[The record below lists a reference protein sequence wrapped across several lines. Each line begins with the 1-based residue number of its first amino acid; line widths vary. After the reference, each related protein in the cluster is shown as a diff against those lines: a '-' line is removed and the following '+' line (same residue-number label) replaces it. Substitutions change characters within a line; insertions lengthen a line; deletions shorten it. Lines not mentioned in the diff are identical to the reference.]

1 MKRAWLM
8 AVGVLAGAPD
18 ARAEPAAKVILQD
31 LAARGVSASDAAA
44 LTTATCT
51 ALAASGSLELLC
63 GDELRALMQWNALA
77 SGLDRCRD
85 DACAAAG
92 ARALH
97 AERLV
102 TGSVAKVGGEL
113 VLSLALIDA
122 ASGQVRGRAEARAP
136 SLEALHAR
144 LEVTVR
150 ALLARAK
157 PPPPPTSRP
166 TPTH

>member
-1 MKRAWLM
+1 MSRAWVI
-8 AVGVLAGAPD
+8 AVGVLACA
-18 ARAEPAAKVILQD
+18 AEVRAEPAGKVILQD

-51 ALAASGSLELLC
+51 ALASSGSLELLC

-85 DACAAAG
+85 EACAAAG

-113 VLSLALIDA
+113 VLSLIDA
-122 ASGQVRGRAEARAP
+122 ASGQVRARAEARAP
-136 SLEALHAR
+136 SLEALHTR

-150 ALLARAK
+150 ALLAPAK

-166 TPTH
+166 TTAH